1 MEIASEGD
9 FVMTGGV
16 LAMVA
21 ANASR
26 LAASSRVLSAALCVP
41 RSGRHAP
48 AAAAAAP
55 QRQICS
61 AAGAGMFQLQQCS
74 LVARSARSCGA
85 GSPAV
90 AVRWMT
96 MRSGTPWI
104 DPRNYEYGESA
115 EDADEEEDDRFGLP
129 THPRGYKR
137 SVRPPQLI
145 GRDQLAKLP
154 IQVHMLLCI

>member
-1 MEIASEGD
+1 
-9 FVMTGGV
+9 MTGGV